1 MLTMPQV
8 HPTGSNP
15 NSQST
20 SKTHALN
27 DGEDSIVPKKVQ
39 EIVPESVERGKS
51 STCNNDAILT
61 HMKLFPTR
69 STTPETSNRVLL
81 PT

>member
-1 MLTMPQV
+1 MLTLSQV
-8 HPTGSNP
+8 HPTGNNP

-51 STCNNDAILT
+51 FLQNVT
-61 HMKLFPTR
+61 MKR
-69 STTPETSNRVLL
+69 C
-81 PT
+81 